1 MMDKR
6 LTKISFFDLSLLAEL
21 PEHKSLRSLARSLD
35 IEPPRLTKVLQ
46 SVRHQLQFEI
56 IKTSSHGYI
65 LTAEGSYVSHQA
77 KELLKKSEDFIP
89 RKSQFLAPP
98 AIYTVGGRGFMN
110 VFFAGAMIESLE
122 AAGAK
127 ALLRFMDLSPEE
139 LRQTATEGVL
149 DVALHLEE
157 IKWPQTWAAA
167 EVGSMSWD
175 LYVGKNHPLKGTIST
190 DELLKYPF
198 ARSAYWNG
206 RAIAQATD
214 NLPIPRNERIMG
226 HEMQTALT
234 AVEIVQHSN
243 NVALIPNIIAKKYE
257 AAGFIRNLKVR
268 GLELTEAKI
277 YLSVRSDK
285 ISQRL
290 FKQWQTQLKSLLKD
304 T

>member
-1 MMDKR
+1 MDKR
-6 LTKISFFDLSLLAEL
+6 LSKISFFDLLLLAEL
-21 PEHKSLRSLARSLD
+21 PDHKSLRSLSRSLG

-65 LTAEGSYVSHQA
+65 MTAEGSHVSLQA
-77 KELLKKSEDFIP
+77 KELLRKAEEFIP
-89 RKSQFLAPP
+89 RKSQLLAPSVT
-98 AIYTVGGRGFMN
+98 YTVGGRGFMN
-110 VFFAGAMIESLE
+110 VFFSGAMIESLQV
-122 AAGAK
+122 AGVT

-157 IKWPQTWAAA
+157 IQWPQTWSAA
-167 EVGSMSWD
+167 EVGSMRWN
-175 LYVGKNHPLKGTIST
+175 LYVGKNHPLKGSVSKE
-190 DELLKYPF
+190 ELLKFPF

-206 RAIAQATD
+206 RAIAQAAD
-214 NLPIPRNERIMG
+214 HLPIPRSERIMG

-234 AVEIVQHSN
+234 AIEIVQHSN
-243 NVALIPNIIAKKYE
+243 NVALIPNIIARKAEE
-257 AAGFIRNLKVR
+257 AGLIRSLKIR
-268 GLELTEAKI
+268 GLDPIESRI

-290 FKQWQTQLKSLLKD
+290 FKQWQSQLKGLLKE
-304 T
+304 